1 MNGGNDGVRPTTVSK
16 EDLELTILIKVCI
29 TEISMNGNK
38 IQAGKFR
45 DRHAFWIAGDRTEC
59 EDNGFIISQEIT
71 IQNEVITQSACHQ

>member
-1 MNGGNDGVRPTTVSK
+1 MIFLNFFIFLRL
-16 EDLELTILIKVCI
+16 DLGHALKVCI

-45 DRHAFWIAGDRTEC
+45 DRQAFWIAGDRTEC
-59 EDNGFIISQEIT
+59 KDNGFIITPEIT